1 MSKII
6 VNKSELKRMG
16 AKLISDA
23 NSLHSEGQ
31 KINSII
37 NEMAGYWEGKDR
49 DKCVTVIKD
58 TYLVNLDKEK
68 NRINNYGEYL
78 KKIPNAYDELD
89 NSYMK
94 RKIK

>member
-1 MSKII
+1 MKIR

-16 AKLISDA
+16 KQLISNA
-23 NSLHSEGQ
+23 NDLHSEGQ

-49 DKCVTVIKD
+49 DKCVTIIKD
-58 TYLVNLDKEK
+58 TYLVNLERVK
-68 NRINNYGEYL
+68 
-78 KKIPNAYDELD
+78 KKIDSYGRYLEKVPSAYEEVD
-89 NSYMK
+89 NSYMR